1 MQQQLNNDLKWHT
14 LKKLSPPIDHISELP
29 ISESASKLVNKTRME
44 INDLLYGVDDRL
56 LVVVGPCSIHD
67 IKAAEEYARLLVS
80 ARQKYAEDLLIVM
93 RAYLEKPRT
102 RVGWK
107 GLIND
112 PNLDNSCDIDFGIR
126 IARNLLLS
134 LNNLGIPVAI
144 EFISTITLLYLI
156 DLISWGTIGARTTES
171 PLHREFVSGLTC
183 PVGFKN
189 NTAGNIITAINAIL
203 SSRQPHHFVALTQ
216 LGYPAIV
223 STEGNVNCHIVLR
236 GGKDPNYSAAHVL
249 NASSELAAAG
259 LPQKLMIDFSHAN
272 SQNDYYQ
279 QLKVGDNIAKQIAAG
294 SNVVFGVMLESHLFE
309 GRQNLQEKCTLNYG
323 QSITDACI
331 GWKDT
336 EVLLGYL
343 AEAVRKR
350 RSFLKGSKQS
360 NN

>member
-1 MQQQLNNDLKWHT
+1 MQGQLNNDLKWRT
-14 LKKLSPPIDHISELP
+14 LKKLLPPIDHISELP
-29 ISESASKLVNKTRME
+29 ISGPASKLVSETRAE
-44 INDLLYGVDDRL
+44 INALLCGADDRL

-67 IKAAEEYARLLVS
+67 IKSAEEYARHLVS
-80 ARQKYAEDLLIVM
+80 ARQKYADDLLIVM

-112 PNLDNSCDIDFGIR
+112 PNLDNSYDIDFGIR
-126 IARNLLLS
+126 TARNLLLS

-156 DLISWGTIGARTTES
+156 DFISWGTIGARTTES

-189 NTAGNIITAINAIL
+189 NTDGNIFTAINAII
-203 SSRQPHHFVALTQ
+203 SSRQPHNFVALTQ

-236 GGKDPNYSAAHVL
+236 GGKEPNYSAAHVL
-249 NASSELAAAG
+249 CASSELEAAG
-259 LPQKLMIDFSHAN
+259 LPRKLMIDFSHAN
-272 SQNDYYQ
+272 SEKDYHR
-279 QLKVGDNIAKQIAAG
+279 QLKVGQNVAKQIATG
-294 SNVVFGVMLESHLFE
+294 SKVIFGVMLESHLFE
-309 GRQNLQEKCTLNYG
+309 GRQNLREKCNLNYG

-331 GWKDT
+331 GWADT
-336 EVLLGYL
+336 EVLLRAL
-343 AEAVRKR
+343 ARAVRKR
-350 RSFLKGSKQS
+350 RTSLNGQ
-360 NN
+360 